1 MWLKIVFS
9 VFLPS
14 KHLTDVTWDRVVLV
28 YMLMKGMPVNV
39 GAILKQNMMMFRN
52 NFRWGFYYG
61 GLITY
66 FLRSHEIEEEELEMT
81 VAWPPELTAKLV
93 DVTRTKAL
101 YKPHMP

>member
-28 YMLMKGMPVNV
+28 YMLMKGMLVNV